1 MIFKSKCPDIKIPQV
16 GIYQYVTSNPN
27 KISDD
32 KIIYLDGITG
42 KRYTFG
48 KFKHESKKFAAGLQD
63 KLEFKRGD
71 VLAVFSHNQVDHP
84 IILFGAIAAGG
95 KVTVENPKYKTLEE
109 LSYHLTDSGASVLI
123 VHPECFEVVIEASI
137 NAKIPTSRVF
147 LFGDKEIKGYKPYR
161 SILIGDREIE
171 PIIYTPEEAKSTTA
185 YIVYTSGTT
194 GKPKGVERT
203 HANVTAALAQLTVV
217 DDKLGPHS
225 IILGVVPVRH
235 VYSLDNIL
243 HAPLIH
249 GATTIIHPGFNLK
262 TFCESVQ
269 KYKITHIFG
278 YPSIIF
284 ELVNDPLAQQFDLSS
299 MNMFISAGTQLRD
312 KLQRKF
318 YEMFKTPILQHYGS
332 TEMGTS
338 LSSLTMKSTIPDSCG
353 NLLPNIQAKILS
365 EDGRELGFNEL
376 GELCIQGPN
385 VMKGFLNKKEV
396 TDAVIDKD
404 GFYSTGDIVYADK
417 Q

>member
-1 MIFKSKCPDIKIPQV
+1 MIFKSKCPDIKTPQV

-42 KRYTFG
+42 KSYTFG
-48 KFKHESKKFAAGLQD
+48 KFKHESRKFAAGLQD
-63 KLEFKRGD
+63 KLGFKRGD
-71 VLAVFSHNQVDHP
+71 VLAIYSHNQVDLP
-84 IILFGAIAAGG
+84 MILFGAIAAGG
-95 KVTVENPKYKTLEE
+95 KVTMEIPKYKTIEE

-123 VHPECFEVVIEASI
+123 VHPEYLEVAIEASI
-137 NAKIPTSRVF
+137 NAKIPTFGVL

-161 SILIGDREIE
+161 SILICDREIE
-171 PIIYTPEEAKSTTA
+171 PINYTPEEAKSTTA

-203 HANVTAALAQLTVV
+203 HANVTASLAQLAVV

-225 IILGVVPVRH
+225 IILGVFPVR
-235 VYSLDNIL
+235 YAYAFDTIL
-243 HAPLIH
+243 HVPLIH
-249 GATTIIHPGFNLK
+249 GATTIIHSGFNLK

-278 YPSIIF
+278 SPSIIF
-284 ELVNDPLAQQFDLSS
+284 ELVNDPLTQQFDLSS
-299 MNMFISAGTQLRD
+299 MDMFISAGTQLRD

-318 YEMFKTPILQHYGS
+318 YEMFKTPILQNYGS
-332 TEMGTS
+332 TEMGAA
-338 LSSLTMKSTIPDSCG
+338 LCSLTMKSTVPDSCG

-365 EDGRELGFNEL
+365 EDG
-376 GELCIQGPN
+376 PN
-385 VMKGFLNKKEV
+385 IMKGYLNKKEV
-396 TDAVIDKD
+396 TDAAIDKD
-404 GFYSTGDIVYADK
+404 GFYSTGDIVSVDE